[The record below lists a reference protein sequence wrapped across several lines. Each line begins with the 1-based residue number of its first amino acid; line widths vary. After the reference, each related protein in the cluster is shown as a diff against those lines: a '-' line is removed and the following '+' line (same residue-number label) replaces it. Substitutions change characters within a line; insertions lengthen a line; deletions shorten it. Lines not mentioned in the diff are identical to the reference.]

1 MKNILLFFFLCFN
14 FFSGQTNIEGFLLN
28 HDEGTITIE
37 TMLETQNL
45 KNSPKLSQNTEI
57 KKGKFSFSLNELT
70 DIPLRVVL
78 IIKVNGN
85 EKFSD
90 RFYIDKYTEKIV
102 LTDEANERF
111 IKVNVSPLNQN
122 QIDFLK
128 FRNYLS
134 SLESETKDFEIS
146 LKKKYSNERKIT
158 SEERIQVD
166 SITKNFINRGNEL
179 KLNFVKNNLSS
190 YISLW
195 EFSKLIDTRK
205 LENPS
210 LLFDK
215 FDENLKKSDLGTL
228 CFEKI
233 DKLQKNAF
241 FDLRLKDLKMKS
253 FNFQDLKLK
262 KYTLIDFWFSYCAP
276 CLIQMPKYKDI
287 YHKYKNQNFEII
299 GISIDKTKDVDNWKK
314 VIKERN
320 LSWPQYLDENGFWS
334 YKNNIYSFPT
344 NFLIDSEGKIIEKDI
359 TQEELEKFLE
369 KNINNTR

>member
-102 LTDEANERF
+102 LSDEANERF

-146 LKKKYSNERKIT
+146 LKKN
-158 SEERIQVD
+158 IQ
-166 SITKNFINRGNEL
+166 TKEKLLL
-179 KLNFVKNNLSS
+179 KKG
-190 YISLW
+190 Y
-195 EFSKLIDTRK
+195 KLIALPK
-205 LENPS
+205 I
-210 LLFDK
+210 LLT
-215 FDENLKKSDLGTL
+215 EAMN
-228 CFEKI
+228 
-233 DKLQKNAF
+233 
-241 FDLRLKDLKMKS
+241 
-253 FNFQDLKLK
+253 
-262 KYTLIDFWFSYCAP
+262 
-276 CLIQMPKYKDI
+276 
-287 YHKYKNQNFEII
+287 
-299 GISIDKTKDVDNWKK
+299 
-314 VIKERN
+314 
-320 LSWPQYLDENGFWS
+320 
-334 YKNNIYSFPT
+334 
-344 NFLIDSEGKIIEKDI
+344 
-359 TQEELEKFLE
+359 
-369 KNINNTR
+369 